1 MASVARGVATFLVVI
16 AMCPSAGASQLS
28 DSKAVLSAVSKNYC
42 SHDVSRDHTLSA
54 KPEQL
59 GDGAG
64 IRKMLLSTLGDP
76 AVVDQ
81 LLAADT
87 GTVSL
92 PKDARYACFHLADYG
107 EFTFSVPVFSLTG
120 NAAYVYLSQR
130 CGGLCGHGE
139 LYILDFRHGRWH
151 VSRRLPL
158 WVS

>member
-1 MASVARGVATFLVVI
+1 MARVGRGVATFFVAI
-16 AMCPSAGASQLS
+16 AMWPSAGASQLS
-28 DSKAVLSAVSKNYC
+28 DSRAVLLAVSKNYC
-42 SHDVSRDHTLSA
+42 SNDVSRDHALSA

-59 GDGAG
+59 ADGAG
-64 IRKMLLSTLGDP
+64 IRTMLLSTLGDP
-76 AVVDQ
+76 EVVDQ

-87 GTVSL
+87 ATVSL

-107 EFTFSVPVFSLTG
+107 EFTFSIPVFSAARG
-120 NAAYVYLSQR
+120 AAYVYLSQR

-139 LYILDFRHGRWH
+139 LYILNFLHGQWH